1 MSKYTTGEIAKLCGV
16 SVRTVQYYDTRNI
29 LTPSELSEGGRR
41 LYSETDLQRMKIICF
56 LRELDLPLNSIGDLL
71 SEEHPESVISLL
83 LEQQEKTL
91 REEITQRQAR
101 LDKLT
106 DLCRA
111 LKELEHFSV
120 ESIGD
125 IALKM
130 ESKKKLRKLYTVLF
144 ATGIPIGIV
153 EWATIIFWIVTGN
166 WRPFVFYLVVA
177 IPYVVVISRYFFK
190 RVAYICPECHTVF
203 RPSFKEAFFARHT
216 PTLRKVTCTHCGHK
230 GFCVETYGE
239 GAEQ

>member
-1 MSKYTTGEIAKLCGV
+1 
-16 SVRTVQYYDTRNI
+16 
-29 LTPSELSEGGRR
+29 
-41 LYSETDLQRMKIICF
+41 MKIICF

-177 IPYVVVISRYFFK
+177 IPYAVVISRYFFK